1 MPYELLFEIVELILG
16 FVSYLLSLFIIP
28 LYKHRNTMVFLD
40 KCCIPQ
46 NDPVAKSYGISRLAD
61 YLRVSNKL
69 LILWSPD
76 YLDRLWCVYELAV
89 FLRTHKKED
98 VILVNVNHIKLC
110 VWLMLLQWFGI
121 LIQRL
126 EVYLFGSVEPSMLSG
141 YALALAS
148 AFSIGL
154 GAFRCAEDWQRS
166 YSRVK
171 SFSVHRSK
179 CTSVA
184 DYHTLKQ
191 HITGMYGSEARFAEV
206 VRGLWLGEYS
216 ENHIPGWLFCRSSL
230 RLMCAPYI
238 ILAVAKAVNTIVT
251 IDRLSMPL
259 IPLQPAGAVEYSA
272 PELDHL
278 LPSPVLAGV
287 WSLRWSIIPNIMM
300 ALRVPSMLLVGHK
313 LATSWEPD
321 GSGRWCLRITFAMC
335 FAAYSGFTYTICG
348 SRYLGHPLYPG
359 PLGGLVN
366 EGLRSV
372 GGCIAASIVSLLL
385 LRYYA
390 YRTVK

>member
-1 MPYELLFEIVELILG
+1 PIVVTNRLILMSSAVDGGRPSSSSQEGSIDTRLRGCPLSTIMGDVSFLRNAESHVNAHVASAPVKSIDIFLSHSWSADGSWKQMALLICCGSPSTYVVMLTSSSLGAYLFRSFMPYELLFEIVELILG

-191 HITGMYGSEARFAEV
+191 HITGMYGSEARFAE
-206 VRGLWLGEYS
+206 
-216 ENHIPGWLFCRSSL
+216 
-230 RLMCAPYI
+230 
-238 ILAVAKAVNTIVT
+238 
-251 IDRLSMPL
+251 
-259 IPLQPAGAVEYSA
+259 
-272 PELDHL
+272 
-278 LPSPVLAGV
+278 
-287 WSLRWSIIPNIMM
+287 
-300 ALRVPSMLLVGHK
+300 
-313 LATSWEPD
+313 
-321 GSGRWCLRITFAMC
+321 
-335 FAAYSGFTYTICG
+335 
-348 SRYLGHPLYPG
+348 
-359 PLGGLVN
+359 
-366 EGLRSV
+366 
-372 GGCIAASIVSLLL
+372 
-385 LRYYA
+385 
-390 YRTVK
+390 